1 MKLLKLRLLTTL
13 ILFTTFTLSHAN
25 EGKIAMHGQEKTQNV
40 QMYYGKILEIK
51 NAMGYKY
58 LKIDENGTQLWVAI
72 SSAPVVVGDDIGYD
86 KQTIMKNFF
95 SKTLNQEFD
104 EIIFA
109 SELYLPQKNQKP
121 KSMKE
126 MLALKT
132 AEATQKKENE
142 IPSIPF
148 VKKEIYTIEEVHMW
162 RKSLANQSIT
172 LEAKVSKVSHR
183 IMKLD
188 WVHLNDD
195 SGNAKK
201 GTNDLVFTA
210 ENTSLKQGDT
220 VIAKGKVII
229 DKDFGFGYFYK
240 VIIQDASF
248 EVQ

>member
-1 MKLLKLRLLTTL
+1 MKLHLLATL
-13 ILFTTFTLSHAN
+13 LLFTIFTLSHAN
-25 EGKIAMHGQEKTQNV
+25 EGKVAMHGQEKAQNV

-58 LKIDENGTQLWVAI
+58 LKVDENGTKLWVAI
-72 SSAPVVVGDDIGYD
+72 SSAPIDIGDTIGYD
-86 KQTIMKNFF
+86 KQTIMTNFM

-126 MLALKT
+126 QLAIKT
-132 AEATQKKENE
+132 AQSTQEIEKE
-142 IPSIPF
+142 IQDIPF
-148 VKKEIYTIEEVHMW
+148 VEKETYSIEEIHMW
-162 RKSLANQSIT
+162 RKSLQNQIIT
-172 LEAKVSKVSHR
+172 LEAKVTKVSHQ

-188 WVHLNDD
+188 WVHLNDG

-210 ENTSLKQGDT
+210 SNTSLKQGDSL
-220 VIAKGKVII
+220 IATGKVIV

-248 EVQ
+248 EVK